1 MILTRGRELD
11 VQLGGFS
18 IHDPD
23 ELLHSFFVLGRV
35 GDDPVGD
42 ARALHDGV
50 AGKKGKPE

>member
-23 ELLHSFFVLGRV
+23 EVLHSFFVFGRV

-42 ARALHDGV
+42 VRALHDGV